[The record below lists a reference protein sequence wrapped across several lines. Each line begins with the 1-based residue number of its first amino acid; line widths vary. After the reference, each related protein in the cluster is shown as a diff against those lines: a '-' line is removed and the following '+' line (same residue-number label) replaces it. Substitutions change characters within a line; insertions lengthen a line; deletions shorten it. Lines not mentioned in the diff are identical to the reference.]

1 MNHVALILFS
11 QTNVWLNEK
20 TEYLCTMPVQ
30 KIDKEILLKS
40 ALRVF
45 KEKGYHKASMADI
58 AKECGLLKGSIYHY
72 FESKEAMMI
81 QVLKYLRQRYQSEV
95 FNNENIGSLHP
106 IDRLR
111 HLAAKSEEIFLAES
125 HGCFF
130 TSIGL
135 ETVHVVDD
143 FTEEIRLFFNDWI
156 VCLQNIF
163 ESFMSTE
170 EARLNA
176 EQTVAEIEGAVMMM
190 QIYNDPELLRRTH
203 RFLLKRYENLP
214 VLNDTTIQTS

>member
-1 MNHVALILFS
+1 
-11 QTNVWLNEK
+11 
-20 TEYLCTMPVQ
+20 MPIQ
-30 KIDKEILLKS
+30 KIDKDILLRS
-40 ALRVF
+40 ALKVF

-58 AKECGLLKGSIYHY
+58 ARDCGLLKGSIYHY
-72 FESKEAMMI
+72 FESKESMMLE
-81 QVLKYLRQRYQSEV
+81 VLRYLRMRYQTEV
-95 FNNENIGSLHP
+95 FNNEHLQALNP
-106 IDRLR
+106 IERLM
-111 HLAAKSEEIFLAES
+111 HLAGKSEEIFLAES

-135 ETVHVVDD
+135 ETVHVVDE

-156 VCLQNIF
+156 LCLQNIF
-163 ESFMSTE
+163 ESFMPAD

-203 RFLLKRYENLP
+203 RFLLTRYQNMPLFHTQP
-214 VLNDTTIQTS
+214 LQNQ